1 MQMIKNVKCQFDT
14 PYNSVTSQ
22 CSWFTLAVVEKLDEI
37 LYAVKTNNIEAYKQY
52 ITTCLDIATN
62 NRKINWKYD
71 LGENI
76 DQVNV
81 NQNFNFFVCKSSI
94 NIDSFSQFIP
104 EVKVLERNYPVI
116 LENEFK
122 NMILNLLPNANNK
135 YFIVNKHGE
144 SFVVALINN
153 NQYIII
159 DSHKSNH
166 IICGIDQLMEYMI
179 DDYQGFYYILIGFVN
194 NNSKKYDSND
204 SSYINVLIT
213 NLDTGITK
221 SYTIQKK
228 FMESNIN
235 LFLDNNNIQFNQFYI
250 LNTTSCQVIDYSEI
264 FTNNV
269 TSIKVLYR

>member
-22 CSWFTLAVVEKLDEI
+22 CSWFTIAVVENLDKI
-37 LYAVKTNNIEAYKQY
+37 LHAVKTNNFDAYKQY
-52 ITTCLDIATN
+52 INDCLNIATK
-62 NRKINWKYD
+62 NRKNNWKYD

-81 NQNFNFFVCKSSI
+81 NKNFNFFVCKSSI
-94 NIDSFSQFIP
+94 DIENFSQFIP
-104 EVKVLERNYPVI
+104 EVKVLQRNYPVI
-116 LENEFK
+116 LKNDFK
-122 NMILNLLPNANNK
+122 NMILNLLPNDK

-159 DSHKSNH
+159 DSHKSSH
-166 IICGIDQLMEYMI
+166 IICDIDKLMEYII

-194 NNSKKYDSND
+194 NNSKKYNSND
-204 SSYINVLIT
+204 STYINVLIT

-235 LFLDNNNIQFNQFYI
+235 LFLDNNNIQFDQFYI
-250 LNTTSCQVIDYSEI
+250 LNGTSCQVIDYSEI
-264 FTNNV
+264 FTNNL